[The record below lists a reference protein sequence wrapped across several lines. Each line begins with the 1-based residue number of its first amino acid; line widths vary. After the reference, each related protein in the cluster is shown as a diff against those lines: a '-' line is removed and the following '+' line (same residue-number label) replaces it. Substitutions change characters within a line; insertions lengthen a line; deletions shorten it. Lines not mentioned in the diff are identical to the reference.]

1 MAGPRSPERQTVQ
14 VLTFDFHN
22 TLANCDPWFN
32 LEIRDLPWAV
42 ISFLD
47 LDAGATTRADIER
60 SYRALRLDVIESG
73 NEIDA
78 FTSVAM
84 ILDEA
89 GITANSGDIRRAID
103 SLMLE
108 AVAAT
113 DPVPGAA
120 DTVRFLHRL
129 GVRLGVVSSA
139 VHHQTLDWIIDRMD
153 IADCFHQVIT
163 SASSGYYKSTPAI
176 YHAALRD
183 LQGEAS
189 TSVHVGDSL
198 RWDVETA
205 QKAGLNAVWLRTQRR
220 EVFNSAP
227 NTAIPSLTLESME
240 NAGPE
245 LAELL
250 SQVARPA

>member
-1 MAGPRSPERQTVQ
+1 MQ

-22 TLANCDPWFN
+22 TLANCDPWFE
-32 LEIRDLPWAV
+32 LEVRDLPWAV
-42 ISFLD
+42 IAFLD
-47 LDAGATTRADIER
+47 LDSGSTTRSDIEQAYR
-60 SYRALRLDVIESG
+60 SLRLDVIESG

-78 FTSVAM
+78 FNSVTM
-84 ILDEA
+84 ILDQA
-89 GITANSGDIRRAID
+89 SIPASASDIRRAID

-108 AVAAT
+108 AVLAT
-113 DPVPGAA
+113 EPVPGAA

-139 VHHQTLDWIIDRMD
+139 VHHQTLDWIIDRMGV
-153 IADCFHQVIT
+153 ADCFHQVVT

-183 LQGEAS
+183 LGGEAR

-205 QKAGLNAVWLRTQRR
+205 QKAGLNAVWLKTGRR
-220 EVFNSAP
+220 EVFNTTP
-227 NTAIPSLTLESME
+227 TTATPSLTLQTME

-245 LAELL
+245 LAALL
-250 SQVARPA
+250 SQVADPA

>member
-1 MAGPRSPERQTVQ
+1 VQ

-22 TLANCDPWFN
+22 TLANCDPWFD

-42 ISFLD
+42 ITFLD
-47 LDAGATTRADIER
+47 MEPGNLTREDIEQCYR
-60 SYRALRLDVIESG
+60 SLRLGVIESG

-78 FTSVAM
+78 YTSVAM
-84 ILDEA
+84 ILDQ
-89 GITANSGDIRRAID
+89 TAIHASPADIRRAID

-108 AVAAT
+108 AIHSTEA
-113 DPVPGAA
+113 VPGTAE
-120 DTVRFLHRL
+120 TVQFLHRL

-139 VHHQTLDWIIDRMD
+139 VHHQTLDWIIDRMGLTH
-153 IADCFHQVIT
+153 CFHQVVT
-163 SASSGYYKSTPAI
+163 SASSGYYKSTPGI

-183 LQGEAS
+183 LDGHAA

-205 QKAGLNAVWLRTQRR
+205 QQAGLNAVWLRTKRR
-220 EVFNSAP
+220 EVFNTLP
-227 NTAIPSLTLESME
+227 NTAVPSLTLETME

-245 LAELL
+245 LASLL
-250 SQVARPA
+250 NQLAGAS